1 MSKNNNKEIEMTF
14 ATASIPTPVLFDEFL
29 IEDAILD
36 GATEIMWCEHCKVWM
51 WMREDHGYA
60 LPACWCA

>member
-1 MSKNNNKEIEMTF
+1 MTF